1 MKRLKSLFI
10 ALLLSSQL
18 SFAGAFESFNVAVN
32 EVHQVFSHN
41 QAIEHH
47 HHDAFETHI
56 DHGSTDST
64 HQHVTDTFQ
73 SSALLPHTALFPIVM
88 MVKVLIAPPPQAP
101 PSVFLDGF
109 LRPPRATV

>member
-1 MKRLKSLFI
+1 MKTLKSFFV

-18 SFAGAFESFNVAVN
+18 SFAVAVESFSVAAN
-32 EVHQVFSHN
+32 EVHQFFSHQ
-41 QAIEHH
+41 QAIAHH

-56 DHGSTDST
+56 DHGTADPT

-73 SSALLPHTALFPIVM
+73 SSALLPHTELFAIVV

-101 PSVFLDGF
+101 PSVFLDGL
-109 LRPPRATV
+109 LRPPRATI

>member
-1 MKRLKSLFI
+1 MKRLQSLFV

-18 SFAGAFESFNVAVN
+18 SCAGAFESFSVAVN
-32 EVHQVFSHN
+32 EIHQVFSHK
-41 QAIEHH
+41 QAIAHH

-56 DHGSTDST
+56 DHGTADSS

-73 SSALLPHTALFPIVM
+73 SSALLSHNELFVIAM

-101 PSVFLDGF
+101 PSVFLDGL
-109 LRPPRATV
+109 LRPPRATI

>member
-47 HHDAFETHI
+47 HHDAFE
-56 DHGSTDST
+56 
-64 HQHVTDTFQ
+64 
-73 SSALLPHTALFPIVM
+73 